1 MSVSINNRKVFTLS
15 EVTSSIQKTIQ
26 NRYSS
31 EFWVVAEINKLNYY
45 SHSGH
50 CFPELVEKEGSKIK
64 AELRG
69 IIWNRDFE
77 FISSKFL
84 TVLKTPIRDGIKVL
98 LLAKVTFHPISG
110 VQLSILD
117 IDPTYT
123 LGDLEREKNESIE
136 KLKAEGLFAT
146 NKERSLSL
154 VPQRIAVISAESSK
168 GYSDFVQ
175 ILDTN
180 EWGYKFFHMLFP
192 AVLQGEKS
200 VTSILLQLKN
210 LNKVLHHFD
219 AVAIIRGGG
228 GEVGLSSFNNYE
240 LSKAIAKFPLPVIT
254 GIGHSTNLTVAEM
267 VSYYNA
273 ITPTK
278 TAEFLIQKFH
288 EFSVPVSEAQKGMVR
303 YAAQLLKDSK
313 ENVYNAGYILKIK
326 TVGAVQQE
334 NEHLNSISS
343 QLSQYIRYQFK
354 EGKERVNQNEE
365 KIFRSATSLLSEF
378 KVRLDQMHLDL
389 RNANIRLI
397 ENKRNDLSTQE
408 KILKIVDPE
417 NTLRRGFSITRY
429 GGKALTDPSAIE
441 IGEQMETILYKGT
454 ITSTVIKK
462 QD

>member
-1 MSVSINNRKVFTLS
+1 MSVEINNRKVFTLS

-26 NRYSS
+26 KRYTS
-31 EFWVVAEINKLNYY
+31 EFWVIAEINKLNYY
-45 SHSGH
+45 SQSGH
-50 CFPELVEKEGSKIK
+50 CFPELVEKEGTKIK

-69 IIWNRDFE
+69 IIWNTDFQ

-84 TVLKTPIRDGIKVL
+84 TILKIPIRDGIKVL
-98 LLAKVTFHPISG
+98 LLAKIAFHPISG
-110 VQLSILD
+110 IQLSILD

-136 KLKAEGLFAT
+136 RLKKEGLFEA
-146 NKERSLSL
+146 NKDRPLAL

-168 GYSDFVQ
+168 GYSDFIQ
-175 ILDTN
+175 ILDSN

-200 VTSILLQLKN
+200 VTSILLQLNK
-210 LNKVLHHFD
+210 LKKVLGHFD

-228 GEVGLSSFNNYE
+228 GDVGLSSFNNYE
-240 LSKAIAKFPLPVIT
+240 LSKSIAEFPIPVIT

-288 EFSVPVSEAQKGMVR
+288 EFSVPVLEAQKEVVR
-303 YAAQLLKDSK
+303 YTEQLLKVSK
-313 ENVYNAGYILKIK
+313 ESVYNAGYILKIK

-334 NEHLNSISS
+334 NEHLNSIFT
-343 QLSQYIRYQFK
+343 QLTQQVRYRFK
-354 EGKERVNQNEE
+354 ESKESINQNEVR
-365 KIFRSATSLLSEF
+365 IVRSANSLLSEF
-378 KVRLDQMHLDL
+378 KIMLDQKKIGL
-389 RNANIRLI
+389 RNANLRLV
-397 ENKRNDLSTQE
+397 EHKRNDLETQE

-417 NTLRRGFSITRY
+417 NTLKRGFSITRY
-429 GGKALTDPSAIE
+429 AGKALTDSSTIALGNE
-441 IGEQMETILYKGT
+441 LETILYKGT
-454 ITSTVIKK
+454 ITSTVTK
-462 QD
+462 QQD

>member
-1 MSVSINNRKVFTLS
+1 MSVEINNRKVFTLS

-31 EFWVVAEINKLNYY
+31 EFWVIAEINKLNYY
-45 SHSGH
+45 SQSGH

-84 TVLKTPIRDGIKVL
+84 TILKTPIRDGIKVL

-110 VQLSILD
+110 VQLSIQD

-136 KLKAEGLFAT
+136 KLKAEGLFAV
-146 NKERSLSL
+146 NKERSLAL

-168 GYSDFVQ
+168 GYSDFIQ
-175 ILDTN
+175 ILDSN

-210 LNKVLHHFD
+210 LKKVLHHFD

-240 LSKAIAKFPLPVIT
+240 LSKAIAQFPIPIIT

-288 EFSVPVSEAQKGMVR
+288 EFSVPVSEAQKVMVR
-303 YAAQLLKDSK
+303 YTDQLLKASK

-334 NEHLNSISS
+334 NEHLNSIST
-343 QLSQYIRYQFK
+343 QLAQHIRYRFK

-365 KIFRSATSLLSEF
+365 KIFRSATSLLAEF
-378 KVRLDQMHLDL
+378 KVLLDQKHLDL
-389 RNANIRLI
+389 LNANLRLV
-397 ENKRNDLSTQE
+397 ENKRNDLGTQE

-429 GGKALTDPSAIE
+429 RGKALTDPSTIE
-441 IGEQMETILYKGT
+441 KGEQMETILYKGT
-454 ITSTVIKK
+454 ITSTITET